1 MDKFTDSFRHQ
12 GLRKKLVK
20 LLREKGIKDEKV
32 LAAIESFPRH
42 IFFDEAFLEHA
53 YQDKAFP
60 IGEGQTI
67 SQPYTVAVQTS
78 LLNIKKGDKVLE
90 IGTGSGYQACIL
102 YLMGA
107 KVYSIEY
114 NKNLFNKTRMLINS
128 LNYDIKLF
136 YGDGSKGLPG
146 FAPYD
151 KIVVTAATPGTP
163 SVLLEQLNVNGILVA
178 PVGNEHVQAMKQ
190 YIKQA
195 DGSYSEKDFGQYKFV
210 PLLGAHGWRN

>member
-1 MDKFTDSFRHQ
+1 M
-12 GLRKKLVK
+12 
-20 LLREKGIKDEKV
+20 
-32 LAAIESFPRH
+32 AAIESFPRH